1 MNKSNNEQTLKLVI
15 KKFETYSY
23 NKTSKQVEYE
33 TQVSGDNLVYAIS
46 VSSGFLSTL
55 RINVDEL
62 S

>member
-1 MNKSNNEQTLKLVI
+1 MNNSINDRTLKLVV

-23 NKTSKQVEYE
+23 NKITKQVEYE
-33 TQVSGDNLVYAIS
+33 TQESGDLIVYAMSI
-46 VSSGFLSTL
+46 SSGFLSTL